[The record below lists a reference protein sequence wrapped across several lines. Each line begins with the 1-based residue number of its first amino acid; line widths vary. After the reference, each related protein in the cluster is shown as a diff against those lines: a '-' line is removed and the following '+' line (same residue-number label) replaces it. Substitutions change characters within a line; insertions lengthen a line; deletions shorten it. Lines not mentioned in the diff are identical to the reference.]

1 MKKIIPSLF
10 MILILCV
17 VCVETRASIALSYR
31 IVEKSRPS
39 AQDNHTKNINTKAAS
54 PQLSLVQRPSQ
65 KKITRASEQPSPG
78 RRNGKALAS
87 LLIGIGSLGLCF
99 VFPPLGILGLVGM
112 ILGFRA
118 IRRGQSRLFA
128 WLGILIGMLALMIGL
143 LTLVVFT
150 TIM

>member
-1 MKKIIPSLF
+1 MKKFLPFLCMII
-10 MILILCV
+10 ILCL
-17 VCVETRASIALSYR
+17 VCVDTRASIALSYQ
-31 IVEKSRPS
+31 IVEKSKPS
-39 AQDNHTKNINTKAAS
+39 VQDNHTKNINTKSVS
-54 PQLSLVQRPSQ
+54 PQLSFLQRPS
-65 KKITRASEQPSPG
+65 TGASEQPSPG

-87 LLIGIGSLGLCF
+87 FLISIGSLGLCF
-99 VFPPLGILGLVGM
+99 VFPPLGILGLVGV

-128 WLGILIGMLALMIGL
+128 WLGILIGILALMIGL